1 GGQLI
6 ISTGPHTDANS
17 FNEAMREIAPAT
29 FHDAVQIKPTESLAI
44 TDIKF
49 DHPIFEV
56 FRDSGRLAGARVFGY
71 LRADPKPTANV
82 LARYEDGSSALI
94 EGNAG
99 QGRVFL
105 FPSSLGPSWN
115 DLPLTP
121 FFLPFVHQ
129 IIRYSGSREEE
140 SWYALGQTFR
150 VARESS
156 GPPAVDSPDGARLTE
171 NRLTPEG
178 D

>member
-1 GGQLI
+1 REAPAKALIIESAVRGRSDSFYLQSALNLNDSLPFNFTVKTVGAVDPSGVAENALIILNDSASMSSALSDSVKKFVEAGGQLI

-71 LRADPKPTANV
+71 LRADPKPTAN
-82 LARYEDGSSALI
+82 
-94 EGNAG
+94 
-99 QGRVFL
+99 
-105 FPSSLGPSWN
+105 
-115 DLPLTP
+115 
-121 FFLPFVHQ
+121 
-129 IIRYSGSREEE
+129 
-140 SWYALGQTFR
+140 
-150 VARESS
+150 
-156 GPPAVDSPDGARLTE
+156 
-171 NRLTPEG
+171 
-178 D
+178 